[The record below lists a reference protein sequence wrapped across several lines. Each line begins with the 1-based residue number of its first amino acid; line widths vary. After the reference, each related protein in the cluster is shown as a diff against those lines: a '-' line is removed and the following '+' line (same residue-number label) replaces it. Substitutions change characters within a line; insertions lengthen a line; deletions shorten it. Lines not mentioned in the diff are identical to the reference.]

1 MALKSYTIDNSLL
14 RMYLSPKHEVKRE
27 DGTRVTYRL
36 IKGDSELEMKK
47 QPENAETQRIFLG
60 QKIYTTDDVTI
71 QKFIESKHYYGTKI
85 KHYDPLE
92 NSKKELEEQTN
103 SINLLGEVSS
113 MEDDKIRQVGYVL
126 FGRESLQYLKEGN
139 FAGLKGKIL
148 KEAALNPEAVSGVIN
163 DKSNADALFAGML
176 IASEIF
182 NVSVDE
188 REVTW
193 GDNGSRIYAVP
204 NGVSALDGL
213 VEYFKTSEGREV
225 KKEAGLRLQNKA
237 TASASKKVESENEQ
251 ADDVEEAP
259 VKRAGRPPVN
269 K

>member
-1 MALKSYTIDNSLL
+1 MALKSYLIDDNLL
-14 RMYLSPKHEVKRE
+14 RMYMSPKHEVKK
-27 DGTRVTYRL
+27 DGKTVMYRL
-36 IKGDSELEMKK
+36 IQGDSELELKK
-47 QPENAETQRIFLG
+47 QPENAETRTIYFG
-60 QKIYTTDDVTI
+60 QKIFTTDDVTE
-71 QKFIESKHYYGTKI
+71 QQFIESKPYYGTKI
-85 KHYDPLE
+85 KHYDPLA

-126 FGRESLQYLKEGN
+126 FGREALQYLKEGN

-204 NGVSALDGL
+204 NGVSALEGL
-213 VEYFKTSEGREV
+213 VEYFKTAEGREV
-225 KKEAGLRLQNKA
+225 KKEASLRVEKKA
-237 TASASKKVESENEQ
+237 GENASKKVEVDEDNSEYTTETP
-251 ADDVEEAP
+251 A
-259 VKRAGRPPVN
+259 RRGRPAVN

>member
-1 MALKSYTIDNSLL
+1 MALKSYLIDDSLL
-14 RMYLSPKHEVKRE
+14 RMYLSPKHEVRLK
-27 DGTRVTYRL
+27 DGTKVTYRL
-36 IKGDSELEMKK
+36 IKGDSELELKK
-47 QPENAETQRIFLG
+47 QSEKVETRSIYLG
-60 QKIYTTDDVTI
+60 QKIFTTDDVTE
-71 QKFIESKHYYGTKI
+71 QKFIESKPYYGTKI
-85 KHYDPLE
+85 KLHDPLA
-92 NSKKELEEQTN
+92 NSRRELEEQTN

-126 FGRESLQYLKEGN
+126 FGREALQYLKEGN

-188 REVTW
+188 REVSW
-193 GDNGSRIYAVP
+193 GDNGSRIYSVP
-204 NGVSALDGL
+204 NGVSALEGL
-213 VEYFKTSEGREV
+213 VEYFKTTEGREV
-225 KKEAGLRLQNKA
+225 KKEAGLRLQTKA
-237 TASASKKVESENEQ
+237 SAKASKKVEVDEDDNE
-251 ADDVEEAP
+251 DTTEAP
-259 VKRAGRPPVN
+259 VRKAGRPAAN